1 MVRVINSLF
10 SFPNPSAQPN
20 GFLTDINPQWEII
33 FPNAIIETGFE
44 NIRRRAPWPAEAGE
58 KSLGGGSDNPSAHDN
73 GTNCPETVRS
83 QGMRM
88 GYFCVDKN
96 TKEGTLV
103 LNGIVALKEI
113 LVKAE
118 GGIALVELLH
128 TSISG
133 RFYGCV
139 LERLATSCCHTQW
152 IALACAWLT
161 RGSSTRVLRDLL
173 RTICEHAI
181 LPACFEER
189 RLRQR
194 SLRIP
199 WPHVW

>member
-1 MVRVINSLF
+1 MVVRIILSLTIMAPIVLRRF
-10 SFPNPSAQPN
+10 VLKACA
-20 GFLTDINPQWEII
+20 W
-33 FPNAIIETGFE
+33 AISVW
-44 NIRRRAPWPAEAGE
+44 IRILRRAH
-58 KSLGGGSDNPSAHDN
+58 L
-73 GTNCPETVRS
+73 CL
-83 QGMRM
+83 M
-88 GYFCVDKN
+88 GLLPRRK
-96 TKEGTLV
+96 T
-103 LNGIVALKEI
+103 

-161 RGSSTRVLRDLL
+161 RGSCTRVLRDLL

-181 LPACFEER
+181 LPSCFEER

-194 SLRIP
+194 SLRIS

>member
-1 MVRVINSLF
+1 MILWIHWVAFSLHYQSLIKAMVRVINSLF

-103 LNGIVALKEI
+103 LNGIVALKED
-113 LVKAE
+113 
-118 GGIALVELLH
+118 
-128 TSISG
+128 
-133 RFYGCV
+133 
-139 LERLATSCCHTQW
+139 
-152 IALACAWLT
+152 
-161 RGSSTRVLRDLL
+161 SSKG
-173 RTICEHAI
+173 
-181 LPACFEER
+181 
-189 RLRQR
+189 
-194 SLRIP
+194 
-199 WPHVW
+199 